1 MIIAEFFPHL
11 AGFFAFIL
19 NPFNL
24 HFWPSSESHS
34 SPSNWARELFKPFK
48 YAASLVD
55 SIKNGFWVFCGWC
68 HKAVLR
74 FF

>member
-48 YAASLVD
+48 YAASLV
-55 SIKNGFWVFCGWC
+55 
-68 HKAVLR
+68 
-74 FF
+74 